1 VDLPE
6 RERAV
11 RKENSVKALSVRAP
25 WWWAIL
31 HGKPVEN
38 REWFTHQRGRIYL
51 HASKFWKIGE
61 ISDDWD
67 IIKIMAL
74 RDKLPMPFPSGTE
87 ANTKLAESMRDSGGC
102 LVGTVEIVDCVTQHP
117 SAFFVGKFG
126 FVLKNPIYFERP
138 IPFKGALGFFEVPD
152 TTPFS

>member
-1 VDLPE
+1 M
-6 RERAV
+6 
-11 RKENSVKALSVRAP
+11 KALSIRAP

-38 REWFTHQRGRIYL
+38 RDWYTSQRGRVYI

-67 IIKIMAL
+67 DIKDMAVKDNL
-74 RDKLPMPFPSGTE
+74 ALPLPVGNE
-87 ANTKLAESMRDSGGC
+87 AAADLCTAMRDSGGC
-102 LVGTVEIVDCVTQHP
+102 LVGTVDIVDCVRSHP

-126 FVLKNPIYFERP
+126 FVLRDPIALPKP
-138 IPFKGALGFFEVPD
+138 IPFKGALGFFDVD
-152 TTPFS
+152 DSIGVSQ